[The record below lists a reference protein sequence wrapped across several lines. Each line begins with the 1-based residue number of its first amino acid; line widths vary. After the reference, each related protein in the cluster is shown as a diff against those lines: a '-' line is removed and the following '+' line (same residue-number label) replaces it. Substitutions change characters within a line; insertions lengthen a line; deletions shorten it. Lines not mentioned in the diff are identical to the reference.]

1 MRSYTREELLALTPS
16 QYLTAGYLDGS
27 GVRRGELL
35 SDYATAAATQMVAAE
50 LPAQE
55 LAFTYEALRAILPMH
70 DDSAGGPPGE
80 RVRAAVDEALVLV
93 TQMTRQTNN
102 EGLVRWLDECVAAIR
117 QPEDIDA
124 MMQHIQAVLRL
135 YTVIAAIPDDSD
147 GSSED
152 SSPDSSSP

>member
-1 MRSYTREELLALTPS
+1 MRSYTRGELLALTPS
-16 QYLTAGYLDGS
+16 HYLAGGYLDES
-27 GVRRGELL
+27 GQRRGELA
-35 SDYATAAATQMVAAE
+35 SDYATAAATQMLAAE

-70 DDSAGGPPGE
+70 DGPPTE
-80 RVRAAVDEALVLV
+80 HARAATAEALSLV

-102 EGLVRWLDECVAAIR
+102 EGLVRWLDELVAAIR
-117 QPEDIDA
+117 RPEDISA

-135 YTVIAAIPDDSD
+135 YTVIAAIPDDPDDSSD
-147 GSSED
+147 GSLGA